1 MAKKIS
7 KAKARDLTL
16 QASRKML
23 KVAQETRDIS
33 PADYKMA
40 MKLSEELR
48 MFMFKRL
55 R

>member
-1 MAKKIS
+1 MSKKIS

-16 QASRKML
+16 AASRKML

-33 PADYKMA
+33 PADYKAA
-40 MKLSEELR
+40 MKMCEDLR
-48 MFMFKRL
+48 MFMMKRL